1 MNDQVSELEK
11 IRQQFEMAPYPTIPL
26 EESPK
31 ESTNILYLH
40 NLVTSFYLKNHKVI
54 DTKDKVILDVGCGS
68 GYTSLILAEANPGA
82 KIVGMDISE
91 KSVELARQRLRYHG
105 FNNSEFYTLTAE
117 ELPSL
122 NLEFDYINC
131 DEVLYLLPDPIA
143 GLQAMKSVLK
153 PDGIIR
159 ANLHS
164 SLQRE
169 FYFRA
174 QKIFKM
180 MGLMDGPPEELEI
193 EIVRDI
199 MRSLKPDVYLK
210 LMAWKPDFE
219 TDVERVR
226 ANLLLQGDKGYT
238 VKELFAALKAA
249 NLEFVSMVKWRQWEL
264 MDLFQDPNDLPS
276 FLAMSLPD
284 ISVEEQLHLFELLQP
299 TNRLLDF
306 WCAHPTASANFS
318 SAAEWDVAEWQRA
331 QVQLHPQ
338 LKTPT
343 VKEKLTECITERQ
356 PFNISQFIPEPAR
369 TSIIVDS
376 HIATCLLPLWEG
388 SQSFTSLVKRWQ
400 VVKPVDPITLE
411 PVSEETALEEVK
423 QFLSNLEV
431 YLYVLVEI
439 TQ

>member
-1 MNDQVSELEK
+1 MNNQVSELER

-31 ESTNILYLH
+31 EATNILYLH
-40 NLVTSFYLKNHKVI
+40 NLVTAFYLKNHKI
-54 DTKDKVILDVGCGS
+54 TDTKDKIILDVGCGS

-105 FNNSEFYTLTAE
+105 FDNSEFYTLTAE

-122 NLEFDYINC
+122 NLQFDYINC
-131 DEVLYLLPDPIA
+131 DEVLYLLPDPVA
-143 GLQAMKSVLK
+143 GLQAMKAVLK
-153 PDGIIR
+153 TNGIIR

-193 EIVRDI
+193 EIVREI

-210 LMAWKPDFE
+210 LMAWKPALE
-219 TDVERVR
+219 TDVEQVR

-249 NLEFVSMVKWRQWEL
+249 DLEFVSMVKWRQWEI

-284 ISVEEQLHLFELLQP
+284 ISVEERLHLFELLQP
-299 TNRLLDF
+299 VNRLLDF
-306 WCAHPTASANFS
+306 WCAHPIESANPR
-318 SAAEWDVAEWQRA
+318 SASEWSLAEWQRA

-338 LKTPT
+338 LKIPV
-343 VKEKLTECITERQ
+343 VKKKLIEHITERQ
-356 PFNISQFIPEPAR
+356 PFNISQFIPEPAK
-369 TSIIVDS
+369 TSVIVDS

-388 SQSFTSLVKRWQ
+388 SQSFVSLVKRWQ
-400 VVKPVDPITLE
+400 AVKPVDPITLE
-411 PVSEETALEEVK
+411 PLSEQVALEEVR
-423 QFLSNLEV
+423 QFLGDLEV
-431 YLYVLVEI
+431 YLYVLAEVV
-439 TQ
+439 Q

>member
-1 MNDQVSELEK
+1 MNNQVSELEK

-68 GYTSLILAEANPGA
+68 GYTSLVLAEANPGA

-210 LMAWKPDFE
+210 LMAWRPDFE

-226 ANLLLQGDKGYT
+226 ANLLLQGDKGFT
-238 VKELFAALKAA
+238 VKELFAVLKAA
-249 NLEFVSMVKWRQWEL
+249 DLEFVSMVKWRQWEII
-264 MDLFQDPNDLPS
+264 DLFQNPDDLPA
-276 FLAMSLPD
+276 FLAMSLPE
-284 ISVEEQLHLFELLQP
+284 ISVEERLHLFELLQP

-306 WCAHPTASANFS
+306 WCAHPTTSTNLKAASDWS
-318 SAAEWDVAEWQRA
+318 PTEWQQA
-331 QVQLHPQ
+331 HVQLHPQ
-338 LKTPT
+338 LKTPV
-343 VKEKLTECITERQ
+343 VKEKLIEHITERQ
-356 PFNISQFIPEPAR
+356 PFIISQFIPEPAK
-369 TSIIVDS
+369 TPVIVDS
-376 HIATCLLPLWEG
+376 QIATCLLPFWEG
-388 SQSFTSLVKRWQ
+388 TQSFMSLVERWQ
-400 VVKPVDPITLE
+400 AVRPVDPVTLE
-411 PVSEETALEEVK
+411 SVSSEAALEEVK
-423 QFLSNLEV
+423 QFLSNLEI
-431 YLYVLVEI
+431 YLYVLIEVV
-439 TQ
+439 Q

>member
-1 MNDQVSELEK
+1 MNNQVSELER

-26 EESPK
+26 ESSAK
-31 ESTNILYLH
+31 DNLNILYLH
-40 NLVTSFYLKNHKVI
+40 NLVTAFYLKNHQII

-68 GYTSLILAEANPGA
+68 GYTSLVLAEANPGA

-91 KSVELARQRLRYHG
+91 KSVELARQRLQYHG

-122 NLEFDYINC
+122 KLQFDYINC

-143 GLQAMKSVLK
+143 GLRAMKTVLK

-180 MGLMDGPPEELEI
+180 MGLMEGPPEELEI
-193 EIVRDI
+193 EIVREI

-249 NLEFVSMVKWRQWEL
+249 NLEFFSMVKWRQWEI

-284 ISVEEQLHLFELLQP
+284 ISVEERLHLFELLQP
-299 TNRLLDF
+299 LNRLLDF
-306 WCAHPTASANFS
+306 WCTHPTESTNFS
-318 SAAEWDVAEWQRA
+318 SASEWSLAEWQHS

-338 LKTPT
+338 LKIPV
-343 VKEKLTECITERQ
+343 VKEKLMERITERQ
-356 PFNISQFIPEPAR
+356 SFDISQFIPEPAK
-369 TSIIVDS
+369 TPVMVDS
-376 HIATCLLPLWEG
+376 QIATCLLPLWEG
-388 SQSFTSLVKRWQ
+388 SQPFMSLVKRWQ
-400 VVKPVDPITLE
+400 AFKPVDPITLE
-411 PVSEETALEEVK
+411 PVSEQTAMEEVK
-423 QFLSNLEV
+423 QFLSNLEI
-431 YLYVLVEI
+431 YLYVLVEPR
-439 TQ
+439 Q